1 LGRFGEGGDF
11 QMRVGIIGL
20 GSMGTILLESFLDS
34 GVIKEKDITVINRT
48 KEKALKAKEAYPAIH
63 VADTIAEAVKR
74 SDYFF
79 VCVKPL
85 QFACVIDEIA
95 PVCTQKQLCISIT
108 SPISVELLESKVDC
122 KVARI
127 IPTILNRALAGST
140 LISYGKRCTTEDQKQ
155 VHAFMSHF
163 SEPLEIEEN
172 ITRVSSDIVSCGP
185 AFFSYLLQQFIDGA
199 VRQTE
204 ISKEDATTLAT
215 NMIIGMGRLLEQGHY
230 TLPTLQERVCVPGG
244 ITGEGIKVLEQEV
257 GHMFDHLFQQTHA
270 KYYHE
275 QKKILEAFTNQ
286 ATNK

>member
-1 LGRFGEGGDF
+1 
-11 QMRVGIIGL
+11 MRIGIIGL
-20 GSMGTILLESFLDS
+20 GSMGEILLESFLES
-34 GVIKEKDITVINRT
+34 GAVTQDQITVVNRSKEKVLDAKKRFTKIN
-48 KEKALKAKEAYPAIH
+48 
-63 VADTIAEAVKR
+63 VAETISDVVKH
-74 SDYFF
+74 SDYIF

-85 QFACVIDEIA
+85 QFAEVIDEMA
-95 PVCTQKQLCISIT
+95 PICTQDQLFISIT
-108 SPISVELLESKVDC
+108 SPISVKQIEAKLDC

-140 LISYGKRCTTEDQKQ
+140 LISYGERCNEGDRAQI
-155 VHAFMSHF
+155 HAFMNHF
-163 SEPLEIEEN
+163 SEPLEIDEN

-204 ISKEDATTLAT
+204 ITKEDATFLAT

-230 TLPTLQERVCVPGG
+230 TLPTLQKRVCVPGG

-275 QKKILEAFTNQ
+275 QKKITEAFSNQ
-286 ATNK
+286 PTKK